1 MFKGFI
7 YCITCLT
14 NGKMYIGQTSKTI
27 EERFQS
33 HIHKAEIGKNYAL
46 YRAIRKYGPENFTI
60 EEVMF
65 VEAPTKEE
73 LKQKLD
79 YLERRFIAWYDTLRH
94 GYNMTI
100 GGDGSIGLSWSKESR
115 KKLGKSL
122 KGRKFTEE
130 HRKKISEAKRG
141 KKRPPLSDEW
151 KRKIGESCKG
161 HRAPYK
167 GVKLTEE
174 RKEKIRQGTIKA
186 YKEGRKVAPILRG
199 EKNPFYGKHHSKES
213 RMKMKESW
221 KLRKSLNY
229 GTILH
234 HNSWLQC

>member
-1 MFKGFI
+1 
-7 YCITCLT
+7 
-14 NGKMYIGQTSKTI
+14 MYIGQTSKTI

-79 YLERRFIAWYDTLRH
+79 YLERRFIARYDTLRH

-167 GVKLTEE
+167 GVKLTED

-221 KLRKSLNY
+221 KLRKV
-229 GTILH
+229 
-234 HNSWLQC
+234 

>member
-79 YLERRFIAWYDTLRH
+79 YLERRFIARYDTLRH

-234 HNSWLQC
+234 YNSWLQC

>member
-79 YLERRFIAWYDTLRH
+79 YLERRFIARYDTLRH

-141 KKRPPLSDEW
+141 KKRPPLSDEC

-221 KLRKSLNY
+221 KLRKV
-229 GTILH
+229 
-234 HNSWLQC
+234 

>member
-7 YCITCLT
+7 YCITCLP
-14 NGKMYIGQTSKTI
+14 NGKLYIGQTSKSI

-33 HIHKAEIGKNYAL
+33 HVHKAEIGKNYAL
-46 YRAIRKYGPENFTI
+46 YRAIRKYGPQNFTI

-79 YLERRFIAWYDTLRH
+79 YLEKRFISRYDTRRY

-100 GGDGSIGLSWSKESR
+100 GGDGAIGLSWSEESR
-115 KKLGKSL
+115 KRLGRSR
-122 KGRKFTEE
+122 KGKKFTDE
-130 HRKKISEAKRG
+130 HKRRISEAKRG
-141 KKRPPLSDEW
+141 KKRPPLSDDW

-161 HRAPYK
+161 HRVPYK

-174 RKEKIRQGTIKA
+174 HKEKIRKGTIKA
-186 YKEGRKVAPILRG
+186 YREGRKAAPFLQG
-199 EKNPFYGKHHSKES
+199 ENNPFYGKRHSEES

-221 KLRKSLNY
+221 KLRKVK
-229 GTILH
+229 
-234 HNSWLQC
+234 

>member
-79 YLERRFIAWYDTLRH
+79 YLERRFIARYDTLRH

-174 RKEKIRQGTIKA
+174 RKEKIRQGAIKA

-221 KLRKSLNY
+221 KLRKV
-229 GTILH
+229 
-234 HNSWLQC
+234 

>member
-79 YLERRFIAWYDTLRH
+79 YLERRFIARYDTLRH

-186 YKEGRKVAPILRG
+186 YKEGRKVPPILRG

-221 KLRKSLNY
+221 KLRKV
-229 GTILH
+229 
-234 HNSWLQC
+234 

>member
-79 YLERRFIAWYDTLRH
+79 YLERRFIARYDTLRH

-174 RKEKIRQGTIKA
+174 RKEKLGKVRLRLIK
-186 YKEGRKVAPILRG
+186 KVGKLLL
-199 EKNPFYGKHHSKES
+199 FYGVK
-213 RMKMKESW
+213 R
-221 KLRKSLNY
+221 
-229 GTILH
+229 ILFMENIILKNH
-234 HNSWLQC
+234 E

>member
-1 MFKGFI
+1 
-7 YCITCLT
+7 
-14 NGKMYIGQTSKTI
+14 MYIGQTSKTI

-79 YLERRFIAWYDTLRH
+79 YLERRFIARYDTLRH

-174 RKEKIRQGTIKA
+174 RKEKLGKVRLRLIK
-186 YKEGRKVAPILRG
+186 KVGKLLL
-199 EKNPFYGKHHSKES
+199 FYGVK
-213 RMKMKESW
+213 R
-221 KLRKSLNY
+221 
-229 GTILH
+229 ILFMENIILKNH
-234 HNSWLQC
+234 E